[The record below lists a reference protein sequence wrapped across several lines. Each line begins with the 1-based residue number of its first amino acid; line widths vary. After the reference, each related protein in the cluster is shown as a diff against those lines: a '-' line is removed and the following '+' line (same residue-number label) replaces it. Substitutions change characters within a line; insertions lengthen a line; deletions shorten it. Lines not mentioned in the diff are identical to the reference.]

1 MHKQTEQPDT
11 DDALQVVSEEVGRI
25 SHLLAAGGVASH
37 VGGDPAED
45 AGEPAEVLT
54 IRSSSAGGSAREL
67 LEEAQLDI
75 GRERRRGI
83 PEVIFAENKTDAQV
97 LALARAFVRR
107 NGRALISRMR
117 PEVFGRLGEE
127 FAECD
132 LVLRE
137 AARAAAIYQRGL
149 LPQPTGG
156 RIGLMSAGTSDIPV
170 AEEAR
175 LVAEAMGCEVEVI
188 YDVGV
193 AGLHRLLGPLRSLL
207 NKGVDVCVVAAG
219 MDGALPS
226 VVSGLVDVP
235 VIGLPTSVG
244 YGLGGKG
251 VGALLAMLQ
260 TCAPGLTVVNI
271 DNGVGAGATAA
282 LIANRVARAR
292 QAAASAGS

>member
-1 MHKQTEQPDT
+1 MSKRLGHEAESSTVHPENDELGLVSQLLFEGGLQP
-11 DDALQVVSEEVGRI
+11 SEVMT
-25 SHLLAAGGVASH
+25 L
-37 VGGDPAED
+37 
-45 AGEPAEVLT
+45 
-54 IRSSSAGGSAREL
+54 RSSPSPGVHTEPVD
-67 LEEAQLDI
+67 EAHLDV

-83 PEVIFAENKTDAQV
+83 PEVILAENKTDAQV
-97 LALARAFVRR
+97 LSIARAFVRR

-117 PEVFGRLGEE
+117 PALFERVREE
-127 FAECD
+127 FAECEV
-132 LVLRE
+132 VLRE
-137 AARAAAIYQRGL
+137 AARAAAIYQRGSV
-149 LPQPTGG
+149 PQQTGG
-156 RIGLMSAGTSDIPV
+156 RVGLISAGTSDIPV

-175 LVAEAMGCEVEVI
+175 LVAEAMGCQVEVI

-193 AGLHRLLGPLRSLL
+193 AGLHRLLGPLQALL
-207 NKGVDVCVVAAG
+207 KQGVDAVIVAAG

-251 VGALLAMLQ
+251 VGALLSMLQ

-282 LIANRVARAR
+282 LIANKVAQAR
-292 QAAASAGS
+292 QSSAHGRG